1 MSPPPAQLRRGAKK
15 AYKLTKRTYKL
26 TKETYYLTKETRKLT
41 KETHYLKTSRAQTRR
56 GAEWRPPTSVLRASV
71 FVLLYKYQ

>member
-1 MSPPPAQLRRGAKK
+1 M

-26 TKETYYLTKETRKLT
+26 TKETYYLTKETRKLTKETKETRKLT

-56 GAEWRPPTSVLRASV
+56 GAEWRPPTSVLQASV
-71 FVLLYKYQ
+71 FVLLYQYQ